1 MSSLDLL
8 LGAPG
13 AESPSTQQGPPESS
27 ESDFFFAP
35 QGQSISFSNALD
47 LILNDGVSDPAQSQQ
62 QQQEQLPA
70 PSALNPND
78 EHLNNENFFD
88 FFETSQQQQQ
98 QQQGSQFQPQS
109 QQEQQL
115 LQLVDIGES
124 PEKCDL
130 EMLKEAL
137 NLLKTT
143 SHKHNRILIEE
154 GKL

>member
-13 AESPSTQQGPPESS
+13 AEGSNAQQPPPENS

-35 QGQSISFSNALD
+35 QGQSISLSNALD
-47 LILNDGVSDPAQSQQ
+47 LILNDGVSEPAQQ
-62 QQQEQLPA
+62 QQVPP
-70 PSALNPND
+70 PSSLNPND

-98 QQQGSQFQPQS
+98 QQQSSQIQS

-115 LQLVDIGES
+115 LQLVDIGET

-137 NLLKTT
+137 NLLKTA